1 MAGEYVR
8 WLARDVKPLEKKE
21 LTPQE
26 KRRNWWDYHKWHVV
40 IAIVCL
46 VLAVDLASDVV
57 RNARNKPDYTI
68 AYVGYTDLPDGIV
81 LAVEEAFA
89 ALGEDLNGNGKVQVE
104 LVKYQLYDESA
115 QSDNPALQE
124 QNAER
129 GYSASMLLTANIEM
143 TESMIYL
150 LEDPEF
156 FNANYPILCH
166 ADGVLP
172 EVGSDAPLYYL
183 WKDCPVLAGLELGT
197 FEIPVVDGSAVGD
210 CQKALENIAVARRG
224 LWDDAATEKSD
235 GAIRLWE
242 ILTEGAAK

>member
-8 WLARDVKPLEKKE
+8 WLARDVKPMEKKE

-46 VLAVDLASDVV
+46 ILAADLASDVL
-57 RNARNKPDYTI
+57 RNARNQPDYTI

-81 LAVEEAFA
+81 R
-89 ALGEDLNGNGKVQVE
+89 ALETAIAGKGEDLNGNGRVQVE
-104 LVKYQLYDESA
+104 LVKYQLYDSNA
-115 QSDNPALQE
+115 QVNPALRE

-129 GYSASMLLTANIEM
+129 GYSASVLLTLNIE
-143 TESMIYL
+143 TVESMIFL
-150 LEDPEF
+150 LEDPERF
-156 FNANYPILCH
+156 GSTYPILCH
-166 ADGVLP
+166 ADGALP
-172 EVGSDAPLYYL
+172 EEGSDAPLYYL

-197 FEIPVVDGSAVGD
+197 FEIAVTGGSAMGD
-210 CQKALENIAVARRG
+210 CQSALANIAVARRG
-224 LWDDAATEKSD
+224 LWDDDAGEETD